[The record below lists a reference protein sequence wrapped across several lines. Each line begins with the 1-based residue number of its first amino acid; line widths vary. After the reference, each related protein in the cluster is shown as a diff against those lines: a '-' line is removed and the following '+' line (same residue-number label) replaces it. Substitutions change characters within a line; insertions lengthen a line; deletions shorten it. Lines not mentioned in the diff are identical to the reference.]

1 MDGNRRYAQKYG
13 MMTSKGHS
21 EGYSALLDC
30 LHWCQELGVSFVSVY
45 AFSIDNYKRTVEEV
59 DTLMSLAEEKLIEL
73 SREEEKL
80 GKKGIC
86 VKVLGDLSLAPI
98 AVQDAADRVM
108 QATENNSSC
117 TLNICFSYT
126 ACREMEQALERSGKS
141 NSKDR
146 MLGDRFHHMDDSL
159 YTSDCPPVDILIR
172 TSGERRLSDFMMR
185 QCSSSLLHF
194 TAVLW
199 PDFSYFDLLEAII
212 RYQTEYTVLNE
223 VRKNVE
229 TAKMQAILLQ
239 QHQLS
244 HYLRQDKIS
253 AGIAK
258 EVHSPNSI
266 VTPEDASSV
275 DSSSMDECECHL
287 KIS

>member
-30 LHWCQELGVSFVSVY
+30 LQWCQELGVSFVSVY
-45 AFSIDNYKRTVEEV
+45 AFSIDNYKRTAEEV
-59 DTLMSLAEEKLIEL
+59 DTLMILAEEKLIEL

-80 GKKGIC
+80 GEKGIC
-86 VKVLGDLSLAPI
+86 VKVLGDLSLAPR
-98 AVQDAADRVM
+98 AVRAAAERVM
-108 QATENNSSC
+108 QATEKNSSC

-126 ACREMEQALERSGKS
+126 ACREMEQALERSGDS
-141 NSKDR
+141 NSKDGTI
-146 MLGDRFHHMDDSL
+146 GDHFHHMDEFL
-159 YTSDCPPVDILIR
+159 YTTGCPPVDILIR

-185 QCSSSLLHF
+185 QCGSSLLHF
-194 TAVLW
+194 TPVLW
-199 PDFSYFDLLEAII
+199 PDFSYFDLLEAIF
-212 RYQTEYTVLNE
+212 RYQTEYKILNE
-223 VRKNVE
+223 VRENLE
-229 TAKMQAILLQ
+229 TAKMQAILFQ

-244 HYLRQDKIS
+244 HYLRQNKIS
-253 AGIAK
+253 AGIVK

-266 VTPEDASSV
+266 VTPEDASSE
-275 DSSSMDECECHL
+275 DSMDESECHL